1 MYTFL
6 LCGIVLFIFAWIKF
20 KDRFFYPSVIFCFMW
35 GMNCIF
41 HFLIYKG
48 WVNPLTDISTF
59 DYMYMNTYIIYFTI
73 ATIVGFSL
81 AHIFFSDK
89 RIRICFSVDF
99 MNVILSKYKWVM
111 WLNFWGGILRILVMV
126 ALVGFSFSNVIDY
139 RLAANEMMMVGQSS
153 FAGLVFRLTAY
164 INMLATLYISL
175 SGLKTG
181 IGYLNMKETLKL
193 FILFAPVQLAT
204 GGRLFILYF
213 VIFYFGC
220 FMLGR
225 GISMF
230 STRRKWLL
238 SDERRALIKMV
249 MILSPLVVAIS
260 LSRGEGGINNISRYE
275 GTFLDS
281 FTYICDGT
289 MVTDKCMEYF
299 SGGKTLE
306 MTDGYQTFVGMT
318 DSAYEFRSYKHNT
331 VFASSVY
338 TIIYPLFLDFGYV
351 GSLIAWT
358 IIAFILEVIALK
370 SLQKMTIIRFII
382 FAMLLKMCYES
393 ILTNPF
399 ASNLQFF
406 ELILLL
412 TILYK
417 PIFGRLERE
426 TR

>member
-20 KDRFFYPSVIFCFMW
+20 KDRVFYPSVIFCFMW

-59 DYMYMNTYIIYFTI
+59 DYTYMNTYIIYFTI

-81 AHIFFSDK
+81 AHIFFSNK

-139 RLAANEMMMVGQSS
+139 RLAANEMMMVGESS

-238 SDERRALIKMV
+238 SDERRALIKMAI
-249 MILSPLVVAIS
+249 ILSPLVVAIS
-260 LSRGEGGINNISRYE
+260 LSRGEGGVNNISKYE

-318 DSAYEFRSYKHNT
+318 DPAYEFRSYKHNT

-351 GSLIAWT
+351 GSLIAWM

-382 FAMLLKMCYES
+382 YAMLLKMCYES

>member
-1 MYTFL
+1 M
-6 LCGIVLFIFAWIKF
+6 
-20 KDRFFYPSVIFCFMW
+20 
-35 GMNCIF
+35 
-41 HFLIYKG
+41 
-48 WVNPLTDISTF
+48 
-59 DYMYMNTYIIYFTI
+59 
-73 ATIVGFSL
+73 
-81 AHIFFSDK
+81 
-89 RIRICFSVDF
+89 
-99 MNVILSKYKWVM
+99 
-111 WLNFWGGILRILVMV
+111 
-126 ALVGFSFSNVIDY
+126 
-139 RLAANEMMMVGQSS
+139 
-153 FAGLVFRLTAY
+153 
-164 INMLATLYISL
+164 
-175 SGLKTG
+175 
-181 IGYLNMKETLKL
+181 
-193 FILFAPVQLAT
+193 
-204 GGRLFILYF
+204 
-213 VIFYFGC
+213 
-220 FMLGR
+220 
-225 GISMF
+225 
-230 STRRKWLL
+230 
-238 SDERRALIKMV
+238 
-249 MILSPLVVAIS
+249 
-260 LSRGEGGINNISRYE
+260 
-275 GTFLDS
+275 DS
-281 FTYICDGT
+281 FTYICYGT

-370 SLQKMTIIRFII
+370 SLQKMTIIRFLI